1 MSKIREFYGKKF
13 FIISIYKVGI
23 EILRYLKYIHQLSY
37 LYIDLKEN
45 NISCNPDTYRKKRT
59 INFYMDFV
67 KSLIKM
73 KINLQK
79 SMVIQVMHPL
89 ILWKEKQL
97 VEKTIIAFCYFL
109 RDLYCGELSWDNI
122 YNNRY
127 K

>member
-1 MSKIREFYGKKF
+1 LSKIREFYGKKF
-13 FIISIYKVGI
+13 SIITIYKVGI

-73 KINLQK
+73 KINLQRN
-79 SMVIQVMHPL
+79 MLIQVNSLKMLTISRKVIEKYSLKKLDCKDIKEISFIML
-89 ILWKEKQL
+89 I
-97 VEKTIIAFCYFL
+97 Y
-109 RDLYCGELSWDNI
+109 
-122 YNNRY
+122 
-127 K
+127 